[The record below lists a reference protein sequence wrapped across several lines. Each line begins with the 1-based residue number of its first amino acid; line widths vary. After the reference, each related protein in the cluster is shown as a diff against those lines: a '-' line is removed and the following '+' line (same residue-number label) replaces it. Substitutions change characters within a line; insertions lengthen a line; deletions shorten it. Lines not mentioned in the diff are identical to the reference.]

1 MSAEKSD
8 GASIEKIDVVI
19 QTTENTSPAA
29 IQARFTTLCDLDDE
43 QMAALNKRVLRRI
56 DWRMMPTIP
65 IMFLLK
71 WVPHERCS
79 IAAILTLV

>member
-1 MSAEKSD
+1 MSTEKSD

-56 DWRMMPTIP
+56 DWRMMPTIT

-71 WVPHERCS
+71 YVLQQH
-79 IAAILTLV
+79 